1 MDKIIWL
8 TYAFTLVWAGLGCY
22 LVGLGLRLRNLEQRL
37 QRIEQLELEK

>member
-1 MDKIIWL
+1 MDKITWL

-37 QRIEQLELEK
+37 RRMEQLEK